1 MTRALL
7 ITADPGLHDEL
18 QRLAAA
24 AGATCESARDPA
36 AALRGWA
43 GAALVLVGADLVTDL
58 AVIAPA
64 RRRGVHVVAW
74 GSVPDQVFRPA
85 VAVGAESV
93 VELPRHGDRVTELL
107 TDLGEERA
115 VRGLAVGVIGG
126 CGGAGATTFA
136 AALAQVASRQGTSVL
151 VDVDPLGP
159 GGDRTLGLEERP
171 GVRWNDLA
179 HTTGRLSAR
188 ELRQALPRAGTLAV
202 LTWSP
207 GEPRQVPP
215 AAAREALSAARR
227 GHDLVA
233 LDLPRRP
240 DEVSEEL
247 APRCDLVLVVVT
259 DTLTGL
265 SAARRVVAGLPDPAR
280 ARLVVRGPCA
290 DPDAVARAVGLPVL
304 LTMADQRGLSES
316 IELGL
321 GPVRGRRGPLARAAG
336 EVLGRLGARPA
347 AAA

>member
-24 AGATCESARDPA
+24 AGASCESAPDPA
-36 AALRGWA
+36 TALRGWT
-43 GAALVLVGADLVTDL
+43 GAALVLLGADLAADV
-58 AVIAPA
+58 AVLAPA

-74 GSVPDQVFRPA
+74 GTVPDQVFRPA

-93 VELPRHGDRVTELL
+93 VELPRHADRVAELL

-115 VRGLAVGVIGG
+115 VRGLVVGVVGG

-136 AALAQVASRQGTSVL
+136 AALAQVAARTGPSLL

-159 GGDRTLGLEERP
+159 GGDRTLGLEDRP
-171 GVRWNDLA
+171 GVRWGDLA
-179 HTTGRLSAR
+179 HATGRLSAR
-188 ELRQALPRAGTLAV
+188 ELRRALPRDGSLAV

-207 GEPRQVPP
+207 GEPRRVTP

-233 LDLPRRP
+233 LDLPRRA

-247 APRCDLVLVVVT
+247 TPRCDLVLVLVA

-265 SAARRVVAGLPDPAR
+265 SSAARVVSGLPDLAR
-280 ARLVVRGPCA
+280 VRLVVRGTCA
-290 DPDAVARAVGLPVL
+290 DPDAVARAVGAPVL
-304 LTMADQRGLSES
+304 LTMGDQRGLAES

-321 GPVRGRRGPLARAAG
+321 GPVRSRRGPLSRAAG
-336 EVLGRLGARPA
+336 EVLARLSVRSA